1 MVAAEEAVEDL
12 VGVAAV
18 DRGVDVGVE
27 EVTGIQEVATTV
39 VDGEVSI
46 VMPFVPDVG
55 HFLFLVHQLVCLE
68 FNCICFAYLM
78 ISRLVGG
85 DPWENQGGAGGG
97 WGQGGGQYNSGGG
110 NWSSDNFGG
119 GYQQNYG
126 GGPVRGNF
134 GGSGGGRPSPYSG
147 LLF

>member
-1 MVAAEEAVEDL
+1 V
-12 VGVAAV
+12 
-18 DRGVDVGVE
+18 
-27 EVTGIQEVATTV
+27 
-39 VDGEVSI
+39 I
-46 VMPFVPDVG
+46 VY
-55 HFLFLVHQLVCLE
+55 
-68 FNCICFAYLM
+68 FA
-78 ISRLVGG
+78 GG

-97 WGQGGGQYNSGGG
+97 WGQGGGQGYNSGGG

-147 LLF
+147 LHFFNSGIICAFDVYECINVNSLSSQVAVEATVQVVV